1 MTVIIVEKG
10 SDVYSAKYN
19 AANVSTK
26 DKNKSEK
33 HVTKETLYDGVKL
46 IVCYAVP

>member
-26 DKNKSEK
+26 DKTNPK
-33 HVTKETLYDGVKL
+33 TCDQGNPL
-46 IVCYAVP
+46 